1 MEDQPLLVFALEQ
14 DAPELRALRDAL
26 LAEDYPA
33 GIGIGITGEATEEEL
48 RSSEW
53 ETAFV
58 RWAEPVAHE
67 ICLIERLVRGEDEE
81 AENFLAEHLEG
92 VARQADETGRLIIEN
107 HLQRTQVIY
116 TAQLLPALLQD
127 EDHPAWEALDVIL
140 LCLAQQTE
148 GIIFVQEEGYC
159 DSDGELLLAETEAEN
174 DAPPVLRRV
183 EDQRPPEAR
192 N

>member
-1 MEDQPLLVFALEQ
+1 MEDQPLLVFALER

-33 GIGIGITGEATEEEL
+33 SIGLGIAGDATESEL
-48 RSSEW
+48 RSPDW

-67 ICLIERLVRGEDEE
+67 ICLVERLSRGQEEVAED
-81 AENFLAEHLEG
+81 AIQQHLEA
-92 VARQADETGRLIIEN
+92 VAGQSDETGKLIVSD
-107 HLQRTQVIY
+107 HLSRTQVVF
-116 TAQLLPALLQD
+116 AVQLLPALLQD

-140 LCLAQQTE
+140 LSLAQQTE
-148 GIIFVQEEGYC
+148 GIIYVEQEGYC
-159 DSDGELLLAETEAEN
+159 DSDGELLLAEPEDST
-174 DAPPVLRRV
+174 PVLRLV
-183 EDQRPPEAR
+183 EGQRQPEAR